1 MSFSKGYRSK
11 SVSNTIKLNS
21 DSHKVWNEITN
32 VMVAK
37 FKFPFLFKLL
47 GIPKP
52 LSAEVIREGVGG
64 YRVATFSNDAQ
75 FKQEILSW
83 KINKEYRFKFNPTK
97 NFKVAHFMNLSQ
109 GPFEINTGGYEL
121 IEKENG
127 IQLVLS
133 SEYKL
138 NGLMGRIMHIPF
150 RLVIFFF
157 QRYLLKGIANNL
169 IKTKH
174 NTM

>member
-1 MSFSKGYRSK
+1 
-11 SVSNTIKLNS
+11 
-21 DSHKVWNEITN
+21 
-32 VMVAK
+32 
-37 FKFPFLFKLL
+37 
-47 GIPKP
+47 
-52 LSAEVIREGVGG
+52 
-64 YRVATFSNDAQ
+64 
-75 FKQEILSW
+75 
-83 KINKEYRFKFNPTK
+83 
-97 NFKVAHFMNLSQ
+97 MNLSQ

-150 RLVIFFF
+150 HLVIFFF

>member
-64 YRVATFSNDAQ
+64 YRVATFSNDAL
-75 FKQEILSW
+75 FK
-83 KINKEYRFKFNPTK
+83 
-97 NFKVAHFMNLSQ
+97 
-109 GPFEINTGGYEL
+109 
-121 IEKENG
+121 
-127 IQLVLS
+127 
-133 SEYKL
+133 
-138 NGLMGRIMHIPF
+138 
-150 RLVIFFF
+150 
-157 QRYLLKGIANNL
+157 
-169 IKTKH
+169 
-174 NTM
+174 